1 MYGLIYE
8 YCNIWLSDVFSYHPH
23 FNKVSIFVS
32 MLVTFFPPWN
42 MWVLGA
48 RMDLVWR
55 GSSKIIFLS
64 FFTKHKVV
72 SVNYSLIL
80 TTFFLFFNGIT
91 PLQREW
97 TTFNGLYMKQS
108 TEQWAWK
115 IVILT
120 FIMSSKKLHVIFICY
135 FPPNVHWIVN

>member
-80 TTFFLFFNGIT
+80 TFFFVLQWHLASTRPMNYLQWPLHETKHGTMSLENCHFNFYYELKKTTCNFYLLFS
-91 PLQREW
+91 P
-97 TTFNGLYMKQS
+97 
-108 TEQWAWK
+108 
-115 IVILT
+115 
-120 FIMSSKKLHVIFICY
+120 
-135 FPPNVHWIVN
+135 